1 MITAAIAVL
10 LILLVEERVGSM
22 ALIVFP
28 TIIGGLSAT
37 IGVFTLPYVRLI
49 TTGIGNMLN
58 SFTELQP
65 VLMSMLISMVFSF
78 IIISPLSTVAI
89 AMAIGLSGI
98 AAGSASIG
106 IAATEAVLLIGTSQV
121 NRLGIPLS
129 IFFGGVKM
137 MMPNMVKYP
146 VIMVPIFI
154 TAALSGIASG
164 MIGIGGT
171 KESAGFGFIG
181 MVGPI
186 NAFKFMHVDSP
197 WLSVLLIVVA
207 FFVVPFLV
215 AWILD
220 LLLRKVIRLYSNDI
234 FKFMG

>member
-1 MITAAIAVL
+1 
-10 LILLVEERVGSM
+10 
-22 ALIVFP
+22 
-28 TIIGGLSAT
+28 
-37 IGVFTLPYVRLI
+37 
-49 TTGIGNMLN
+49 
-58 SFTELQP
+58 
-65 VLMSMLISMVFSF
+65 
-78 IIISPLSTVAI
+78 
-89 AMAIGLSGI
+89 
-98 AAGSASIG
+98 
-106 IAATEAVLLIGTSQV
+106 
-121 NRLGIPLS
+121 
-129 IFFGGVKM
+129 
-137 MMPNMVKYP
+137 
-146 VIMVPIFI
+146 
-154 TAALSGIASG
+154 

>member
-1 MITAAIAVL
+1 
-10 LILLVEERVGSM
+10 
-22 ALIVFP
+22 
-28 TIIGGLSAT
+28 
-37 IGVFTLPYVRLI
+37 
-49 TTGIGNMLN
+49 MLN

-146 VIMVPIFI
+146 VIMVPILI

-164 MIGIGGT
+164 IIGIGGT
-171 KESAGFGFIG
+171 KES
-181 MVGPI
+181 
-186 NAFKFMHVDSP
+186 
-197 WLSVLLIVVA
+197 VLRIY
-207 FFVVPFLV
+207 
-215 AWILD
+215 
-220 LLLRKVIRLYSNDI
+220 RYGRTY
-234 FKFMG
+234 